1 MHSHPS
7 LVLLI
12 TTIFWALLLHAGPL
26 SLLPSSPLSSTLP
39 PTSPNPT
46 ISAPSK
52 NANVL
57 PRDRRERLDHPDF
70 PYARCFCR
78 LQKPP
83 WKCYIYNIVNTP
95 VGNGDPIV
103 QRLET
108 RLSQCSRH
116 VRLAKSYSPPTRDSG
131 LTPMAVFR
139 LPLHVSRR
147 CVETAVMKA
156 TDVRNG
162 VGCIFSL
169 GLENGHST
177 GQEPY

>member
-1 MHSHPS
+1 MHPHPS

-12 TTIFWALLLHAGPL
+12 TTIFSALLLHAGRL
-26 SLLPSSPLSSTLP
+26 SLLPSSPPSSTLP
-39 PTSPNPT
+39 PTSPNSS

-52 NANVL
+52 NANIV
-57 PRDRRERLDHPDF
+57 PRDRRERLDYPDF

-78 LQKPP
+78 LLNPP

-95 VGNGDPIV
+95 VGVGDPII
-103 QRLET
+103 QRLER
-108 RLSQCSRH
+108 RLSLCSRH
-116 VRLAKSYSPPTRDSG
+116 VRLVKSYSPPTRDSG

-139 LPLHVSRR
+139 LPIHVSRR
-147 CVETAVMKA
+147 CVERAVMKA

>member
-1 MHSHPS
+1 MHPHLS

-12 TTIFWALLLHAGPL
+12 TTIFSALLLQAGPL
-26 SLLPSSPLSSTLP
+26 SLIPSSPPSSTLS
-39 PTSPNPT
+39 PTSSSSK

-52 NANVL
+52 NANIL
-57 PRDRRERLDHPDF
+57 PRDRRERFDHPDF

-78 LQKPP
+78 LKNPP

-95 VGNGDPIV
+95 VGNGDPII
-103 QRLET
+103 QRLER

-116 VRLAKSYSPPTRDSG
+116 VLLAKSYSPPTRDSG

-156 TDVRNG
+156 TDVKNG

-169 GLENGHST
+169 GLESGHST